1 MEVSDRDRGIMRI
14 LVINS
19 KGGSGKTTFA
29 LNVAVPLLLSKGA
42 SKVNYIDVDV
52 ANREALNIRSDVIET
67 HLWKPEDLKEK
78 RIPKWS
84 VVDVGGN
91 LNALQTL
98 DVLDKT
104 EKLRRIDLVAIPLAK
119 GEQDAY
125 NALEVYKQLKE
136 FGYSGKILFVLSQV
150 VDWERYKKEFFE
162 FFGFANFRGIINEIE
177 EVDRNIFLMPY
188 SNELRRIKAIYGKTV
203 YDFLAENLPRLEE
216 YTQKLYELE
225 DELDEAEEE
234 KIKELEEKYEL
245 LSDLIYTTKVLRGLW
260 ERKIKPQ
267 MERI

>member
-1 MEVSDRDRGIMRI
+1 MRV

-52 ANREALNIRSDVIET
+52 ANREGLNIQSETIEI
-67 HLWKPEDLKEK
+67 HLWKPEDLKER

-84 VVDVGGN
+84 VIDVGGN

-98 DVLDKT
+98 DILDKT

-125 NALEVYKQLKE
+125 NALEIYKQLKE
-136 FGYSGKILFVLSQV
+136 FGYSGKVLFVLSQV

-162 FFGFANFRGIINEIE
+162 FFGFAHFKGVINEIAQA
-177 EVDRNIFLMPY
+177 DRNLFLMPY
-188 SNELRRIKAIYGKTV
+188 SNELRRVKALYGKTV
-203 YDFLAENLPRLEE
+203 YDFLTENLPRLEE
-216 YTQKLYELE
+216 YTNQLYELE
-225 DELDEAEEE
+225 DQLDEGEEE
-234 KIKELEEKYEL
+234 EVKELEEKYEL
-245 LSDLIYTTKVLRGLW
+245 LSDLIYTTKVLKGLW
-260 ERKIKPQ
+260 ERRIKPQ
-267 MERI
+267 MDAL